1 MVADFRLVVA
11 GEPALVMVTV
21 VMSVAHA
28 LLSVVAIAV
37 ARLAIFRII
46 AAVLVGVP
54 GFIAMDLARFA
65 CELWR
70 SLSFALRAFI
80 ATVARQLVLD
90 SIAIRIVAIVVIV
103 GIVAISLGAVVFATV
118 PRFIVV
124 LSRAPLRIGPFRVSL
139 LD

>member
-1 MVADFRLVVA
+1 MVADFRLVVT
-11 GEPALVMVTV
+11 GEPALVVVTV

-28 LLSVVAIAV
+28 LSSVVAIAV

-46 AAVLVGVP
+46 VAVLVGVP
-54 GFIAMDLARFA
+54 GFIAMDLAKFA

-80 ATVARQLVLD
+80 ATVARQLVA
-90 SIAIRIVAIVVIV
+90 SITIRIVAIVVIIA
-103 GIVAISLGAVVFATV
+103 IVAILLGAVIFATV
-118 PRFIVV
+118 PRFIVL
-124 LSRAPLRIGPFRVSL
+124 LSHAPLRIEPFRVSL